1 MVFGRRKQQPGEEIG
16 APAEERIRLTPV
28 DVQQKVFRLAFRGYN
43 EQDVDRF
50 LDHVTEDLAAL
61 HEENKR
67 LHEELELRGPG
78 GGGEEARRHA
88 EEIIRQA
95 REEAARI
102 AAGGGAALGAAAPA
116 AYLMRERQ
124 FLQQLA
130 GLVQEHAGSLKQEAR
145 RAREGSSAPEEQTE
159 PEEPDAAAE
168 AQEPVEEAQEPV
180 AREEPEPEA
189 ETSELEETAAM
200 APPGEPGDLSEWTNP
215 FITEEGGEPAEP
227 REVEDQEPSLR
238 ELFWG
243 EE

>member
-1 MVFGRRKQQPGEEIG
+1 MVFGRRKQQAGEEIG
-16 APAEERIRLTPV
+16 APPEERTRLTPV
-28 DVQQKVFRLAFRGYN
+28 DVQQKVLRLAFRGYN

-88 EEIIRQA
+88 EEIIRRA

-102 AAGGGAALGAAAPA
+102 AGGEAAPGAAVPS
-116 AYLMRERQ
+116 AYLVRERQ
-124 FLQQLA
+124 FLQRLA
-130 GLVQEHAGSLKQEAR
+130 ELVQQHAGSLKQEAR
-145 RAREGSSAPEEQTE
+145 RARDASSSPEDEAD
-159 PEEPDAAAE
+159 PE
-168 AQEPVEEAQEPV
+168 
-180 AREEPEPEA
+180 EPEA
-189 ETSELEETAAM
+189 EEPSTEDAQEQPAPRKEAGPESSEPQESQLEETAAM
-200 APPGEPGDLSEWTNP
+200 APPVEPGELAEWTNP
-215 FITEEGGEPAEP
+215 FVTEEEGGEHAESG
-227 REVEDQEPSLR
+227 EDQEPSLR

>member
-102 AAGGGAALGAAAPA
+102 AAGRGPAPGAAAPA
-116 AYLMRERQ
+116 AYLVRERQ

-145 RAREGSSAPEEQTE
+145 RAREGSSGPEEETE
-159 PEEPDAAAE
+159 PEEPPDA
-168 AQEPVEEAQEPV
+168 VEEAQEQPV

-189 ETSELEETAAM
+189 EAPELEETAAM

-215 FITEEGGEPAEP
+215 FVTEEGGEPPEP
-227 REVEDQEPSLR
+227 REGEDQEPSLR